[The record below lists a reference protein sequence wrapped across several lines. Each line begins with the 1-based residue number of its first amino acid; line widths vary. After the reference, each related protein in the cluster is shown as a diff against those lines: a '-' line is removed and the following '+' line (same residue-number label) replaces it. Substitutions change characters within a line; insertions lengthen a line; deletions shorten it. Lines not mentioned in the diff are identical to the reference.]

1 MRFWDPNNPD
11 ALFYAASLLRKT
23 MKKIAGDKQDLDNYF
38 PPATPGGG
46 GGEATHTPQPEHKE
60 QDSDHLATK

>member
-46 GGEATHTPQPEHKE
+46 DEATHPQPDHKE
-60 QDSDHLATK
+60 QDSDHLTTK